1 MMVVSWA
8 SGACSREETFQ
19 LGPLSKCGFPPLRFG
34 YHGVANIRRARRV
47 PALPSKGEPVADIE
61 KTFIMIKPDAVR
73 DRKTGLII
81 DRIERC
87 GLTIEKME
95 KCELDE
101 DLVKVHYA
109 HLADKPFFGDIVDFM
124 TSGPVVK
131 MVVSGLSAVSK
142 MRTLMGATNPLDAA
156 PGTIRGDFANDVN
169 ANIIHGSDSLE
180 NAAIEIERFFG

>member
-1 MMVVSWA
+1 MKIVFFGGSGFLGSHVCDKLSEAGHDVTIVDLRPSPYLRPDQKMV
-8 SGACSREETFQ
+8 
-19 LGPLSKCGFPPLRFG
+19 
-34 YHGVANIRRARRV
+34 
-47 PALPSKGEPVADIE
+47 
-61 KTFIMIKPDAVR
+61 
-73 DRKTGLII
+73 TGSL
-81 DRIERC
+81 
-87 GLTIEKME
+87 
-95 KCELDE
+95 LDE

>member
-1 MMVVSWA
+1 
-8 SGACSREETFQ
+8 
-19 LGPLSKCGFPPLRFG
+19 
-34 YHGVANIRRARRV
+34 
-47 PALPSKGEPVADIE
+47 VADIE

-142 MRTLMGATNPLDAA
+142 MRTLMGATNPLEAA